1 MQAKITDPVELKI
14 FWDQSLWGKAIRIMP
29 PKTQSILNECMGRE
43 KANPLENKSV
53 IRIRLL
59 PRLTGKPVV
68 EQGVIFDQISKAK
81 TFAERKKLDLATSVL
96 EARLR
101 NHTAEIELAIL
112 RIAVAEDLLPASI
125 SYNGIVVHCQP
136 IEASKGITPAHGFL
150 YFVRNADLYKIG
162 ITDNL
167 LRRLKELR
175 PDEMLNAV
183 RCSNYKALERE
194 LHREFK
200 ARRVPQTEYFR
211 LSAPDVSEVHKLI
224 AAKAVL

>member
-1 MQAKITDPVELKI
+1 
-14 FWDQSLWGKAIRIMP
+14 
-29 PKTQSILNECMGRE
+29 MGRE

-53 IRIRLL
+53 IRIWLL
-59 PRLTGKPVV
+59 PQLTGKPVI

-125 SYNGIVVHCQP
+125 SYKGIVVHYQP
-136 IEASKGITPAHGFL
+136 SEASKGIAPAHGFL
-150 YFVRNADLYKIG
+150 YFVRNAELYKIG

-175 PDEMLNAV
+175 PDEILSAV

-194 LHREFK
+194 LHRAFK
-200 ARRVPQTEYFR
+200 A
-211 LSAPDVSEVHKLI
+211 H
-224 AAKAVL
+224 

>member
-1 MQAKITDPVELKI
+1 
-14 FWDQSLWGKAIRIMP
+14 MP
-29 PKTQSILNECMGRE
+29 PKAQLILHECMGNG
-43 KANPLENKSV
+43 KKNPLENKSV
-53 IRIRLL
+53 IRIKLL
-59 PRLTGKPVV
+59 PRRAGKPAIA
-68 EQGVIFDQISKAK
+68 QGVIIDQISKAK
-81 TFAERKKLDLATSVL
+81 TFAERKKLDLATSIL

-125 SYNGIVVHCQP
+125 SYNDIVVHYQP
-136 IEASKGITPAHGFL
+136 SEASKGIAPAHGFL

-175 PDEMLNAV
+175 PDEILNVV
-183 RCSNYKALERE
+183 RCTNYKALERE
-194 LHREFK
+194 LHRAFK

-211 LSAPDVSEVHKLI
+211 LSAPEVSEVHKLI